1 LNKSVLTLQPP
12 LLIRRGGSGERKEKM
27 VPAKGKTFYSYNTK
41 IARWLTKKQ
50 TGAEKVLWEKL
61 RNKRLDGYKFKR
73 QHGLD
78 SYIVDF
84 YCYSSKLIVE
94 VDGKTH
100 EMKEQ
105 KMKDYIKKKFCLIQV
120 LKL

>member
-1 LNKSVLTLQPP
+1 
-12 LLIRRGGSGERKEKM
+12 M

-41 IARWLTKKQ
+41 IARWLRKKQ
-50 TGAEKVLWEKL
+50 TGAEKVLREKL
-61 RNKRLDGYKFKR
+61 RNKGLDGYKFKR
-73 QHGLD
+73 QHGFG

-105 KMKDYIKKKFCLIQV
+105 KIKDYIKEEILFNSGFKIIRFTNDEVINDVEKV
-120 LKL
+120 LSEIRQELK